1 MGNLFFSF
9 GSLSIVEDIGG
20 LEDAL
25 ERIEPDSSEQFAFI
39 DLDED
44 YERAI
49 EVENIIGKEIPELT
63 FSKIDQTNYIVNV
76 NSTDPFVLIL
86 SQTFDKEWKATID
99 AKTINKHFIIN
110 EFANGCIIEQ
120 SGKFQISL
128 EYSPQRDVEIGRI
141 ISILTI
147 IFSLTMLYRKKIKH
161 VIIYVLQR
169 MTRNEWAR

>member
-1 MGNLFFSF
+1 M
-9 GSLSIVEDIGG
+9 
-20 LEDAL
+20 
-25 ERIEPDSSEQFAFI
+25 
-39 DLDED
+39 
-44 YERAI
+44 
-49 EVENIIGKEIPELT
+49 GKEIPELT
-63 FSKIDQTNYIVNV
+63 FSKIDQTSYIVNV

-86 SQTFDKEWKATID
+86 SQTFDKEWEATID

-110 EFANGCIIEQ
+110 EFANGWIIEQ

-161 VIIYVLQR
+161 IIIYGLQR
-169 MTRNEWAR
+169 MTRNE